1 MKLTYKQI
9 INAVNPLSELSNKE
23 MDYGLALKISRNMK
37 ELEKH
42 YIDYQEELQ
51 TLQEEYLDRDEY
63 GNFIPLNEENTMFKI
78 KDGLTEE
85 LNLKIQTLNDFEVEA
100 IVYMLHE
107 EDFKDLKIT
116 PSLLMGIDFL
126 IEEADKI

>member
-42 YIDYQEELQ
+42 YMDYQEELQ
-51 TLQEEYLDRDEY
+51 TLQEEYLDRDED
-63 GNFIPLNEENTMFKI
+63 GNLIPLNEENTMFKI

-85 LNLKIQTLNDFEVEA
+85 LNLKIQTLNNFEVEA
-100 IVYMLHE
+100 TVYMLHE

-126 IEEADKI
+126 IEDE

>member
-42 YIDYQEELQ
+42 YMDYQEELQ
-51 TLQEEYLDRDEY
+51 TLQEEYLDRDED
-63 GNFIPLNEENTMFKI
+63 GNLIPLNEENTMFKI

-100 IVYMLHE
+100 TVYMLYE

-126 IEEADKI
+126 IEES